1 MDMNRLKHR
10 GVITTVILGIII
22 IGMMLPL
29 IFVSYVVDG
38 ESMEPTLHDGNMLM
52 VNKVAYG
59 LKNVDRFDVVVFHKN
74 EKEDYVKRVIGLPG
88 DEIQYKND
96 KLYINGEYVEEEYLD
111 IYKQKSDESLYTE
124 DFDLKDVTGKQEV
137 PKNSLFVMGDNR
149 GNSLDSRTFGFIGID
164 ELVGKVDVKY
174 WPFEE
179 NVLVS
184 LP

>member
-1 MDMNRLKHR
+1 MDMKRLKHH
-10 GVITTVILGIII
+10 GFITTVL
-22 IGMMLPL
+22 IGMLILSIILPL

-124 DFDLKDVTGKQEV
+124 DIDLKDVTGKQEV
-137 PKNSLFVMGDNR
+137 PKNSLIVMEG
-149 GNSLDSRTFGFIGID
+149 
-164 ELVGKVDVKY
+164 
-174 WPFEE
+174 
-179 NVLVS
+179 
-184 LP
+184 